1 MFAELARVG
10 VVTVRHVSRDHMTQI
25 RNPMLVESE
34 RNPIT
39 GAKLGYKIVAKAL
52 TLIEVRIKCFILTC
66 AFGTS
71 KTRPPLDVTSISF
84 QLRVKLPRM
93 NNDRQ

>member
-66 AFGTS
+66 AFGAS
-71 KTRPPLDVTSISF
+71 KTRPPFRRYQHLFSTSCKITEDE
-84 QLRVKLPRM
+84 Q
-93 NNDRQ
+93 Q